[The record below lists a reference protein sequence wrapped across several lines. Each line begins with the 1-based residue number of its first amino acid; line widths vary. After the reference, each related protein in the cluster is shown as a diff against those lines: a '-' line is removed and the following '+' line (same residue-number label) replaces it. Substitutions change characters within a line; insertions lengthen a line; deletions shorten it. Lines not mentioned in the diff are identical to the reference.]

1 MGLSLNEES
10 ESSEEKQNV
19 LSKFRK
25 EKLDSIVIIGNQKLK
40 QKEIQTQTDESNM
53 FSNTVTNTGQ
63 QSNVFGQNLTTQMY
77 GLPTRTA
84 TRRFF

>member
-63 QSNVFGQNLTTQMY
+63 QSNVFGQNLTTQRFN
-77 GLPTRTA
+77 LPTRTA
-84 TRRFF
+84 TPRLK